1 MEVQR
6 VQEEKLK
13 FLHEIEQYK
22 SLCETLEQSVKQLE
36 TSLANKVRESY
47 KKCRII
53 KANIMLTML
62 AIIMFIM
69 LV

>member
-36 TSLANKVRESY
+36 TSLTNKVRDSY
-47 KKCRII
+47 KKCRITI
-53 KANIMLTML
+53 LTIL
-62 AIIMFIM
+62 PIIMFS
-69 LV
+69 

>member
-36 TSLANKVRESY
+36 TSLANKVRDSY
-47 KKCRII
+47 KKCRITI
-53 KANIMLTML
+53 LTIL
-62 AIIMFIM
+62 PIIMFS
-69 LV
+69 

>member
-36 TSLANKVRESY
+36 TSLANKVRDSY
-47 KKCRII
+47 RKCRITI
-53 KANIMLTML
+53 LTIL
-62 AIIMFIM
+62 PIIMFS
-69 LV
+69 

>member
-36 TSLANKVRESY
+36 TSLANKVSDSY
-47 KKCRII
+47 RKCRITI
-53 KANIMLTML
+53 LTIL
-62 AIIMFIM
+62 PIIMFSY
-69 LV
+69 